1 MNEIRIDKSFN
12 PQSHAA
18 EANLYP
24 RGVARIRQTQPARSE
39 IGEAL
44 GSLSAGLGTVNKI
57 LGKSADFAEG
67 IRYKE
72 ERKQKERERL
82 AASLAA
88 AARES
93 RQAADQ
99 VELTRLNNF
108 AREQVLRL
116 DGVTNEKM
124 LEEKAQGFRETF
136 AQMISDNQNLS
147 DDGRKQ
153 ANIMLEKSVGAY
165 RLEGVAQINRY
176 WKNQQQMQAADSLNQ
191 AVAAGDLSGA
201 LNWFDRSLELGVTP
215 QYSLDKYKSMTFAN
229 GYFNSPAIQGM
240 GIGALRNELTKIS
253 ATAPDG
259 SSKEFPMIKG
269 DELENLKTR
278 LKRRI
283 NDLVNAGEQ
292 KLDILLAQDQLTPDI
307 VDALVQQGIIGVEQG
322 NAALAIIKNSQ
333 ARTAAVIKADQKER
347 QEQETARIGN
357 AMFDAFDNMEVYS
370 PSQLSQ
376 IEADINLQISRATA
390 DGLLSGPQRLGLKK
404 ELKKYGD
411 DARRPDGGIRGT
423 DIFKYAMT
431 TISDLEKS
439 GALSVGVAKDGW
451 FGTYLEQEGKDD
463 PAFQRKRAVELRGFI
478 TDRLMANPDATPDD
492 VEAWIKGRVEA
503 LNRGVIQK
511 LYQPIPEPEVGH
523 VSRKNGASSG
533 LITGEAHPIP
543 TPGSRLPGAFNY
555 AEWRGKPYTGSRL
568 PGAFQRSGEKKKIR
582 YSDIEKRV
590 TDPQTG
596 RLVWKL
602 KNGEHVWADEYEQH

>member
-24 RGVARIRQTQPARSE
+24 RGVAEIRQRVA
-39 IGEAL
+39 AVN
-44 GSLSAGLGTVNKI
+44 SAG
-57 LGKSADFAEG
+57 S
-67 IRYKE
+67 
-72 ERKQKERERL
+72 
-82 AASLAA
+82 AA
-88 AARES
+88 AGVKQLIEGATDLLGVITQAREES

-176 WKNQQQMQAADSLNQ
+176 WKNQQQMQATDSLNQ
-191 AVAAGDLSGA
+191 AVAAGDLPGA

-404 ELKKYGD
+404 ELKKYSD

-503 LNRGVIQK
+503 LNQGVIQK

-523 VSRKNGASSG
+523 YYPGKQQADKIVGGSPMFTT
-533 LITGEAHPIP
+533 TG
-543 TPGSRLPGAFNY
+543 PGGIMFDFSNKEGRFGFL
-555 AEWRGKPYTGSRL
+555 
-568 PGAFQRSGEKKKIR
+568 
-582 YSDIEKRV
+582 SDIRLSNGESIMKRDGV
-590 TDPQTG
+590 IYPSDIKEILNDPKTG
-596 RLVWKL
+596 LDILVL
-602 KNGEHVWADEYEQH
+602 KNGRKVWAHEYKRD

>member
-1 MNEIRIDKSFN
+1 MNEIPIEKQFR
-12 PQSHAA
+12 QVSHAG
-18 EANLYP
+18 EANQYARVTVPLP
-24 RGVARIRQTQPARSE
+24 RRQYRPYDSGAGQIAD
-39 IGEAL
+39 
-44 GSLSAGLGTVNKI
+44 GLGAFAKGATDLLGVIAEKKQESEKI
-57 LGKSADFAEG
+57 ADE
-67 IRYKE
+67 
-72 ERKQKERERL
+72 
-82 AASLAA
+82 
-88 AARES
+88 
-93 RQAADQ
+93 
-99 VELTRLNNF
+99 VELTKLNNLV
-108 AREQVLRL
+108 RQRL
-116 DGVTNEKM
+116 ATISVTNDRE
-124 LEEKAQGFRETF
+124 LREGAQAFRDEL
-136 AQMISDNQNLS
+136 AYQIANNENLS
-147 DDGRKQ
+147 DRGRQQ
-153 ANIMLEKSVGAY
+153 ANLLLETAVGGYNAKGAAEIF
-165 RLEGVAQINRY
+165 RFRE
-176 WKNQQQMQAADSLNQ
+176 NQRRALAVNSINQ
-191 AVAAGDLSGA
+191 AVESGDVPGVEK
-201 LNWFDRSLELGVTP
+201 WFEDAIQHGVTP
-215 QYSLDKYKSMTFAN
+215 KYSLDKYKSMTFAN

-503 LNRGVIQK
+503 LNQGVIQK

-523 VSRKNGASSG
+523 YYPGKQQADKIVGGSPMFTT
-533 LITGEAHPIP
+533 TG
-543 TPGSRLPGAFNY
+543 PGGIMFDFSNKEGRFGFL
-555 AEWRGKPYTGSRL
+555 
-568 PGAFQRSGEKKKIR
+568 
-582 YSDIEKRV
+582 SDIRLSNGESIMKRDGV
-590 TDPQTG
+590 IYTSDIKEILNDPKTG
-596 RLVWKL
+596 LDILVL
-602 KNGEHVWADEYEQH
+602 KNGRKVWAHEYKRD

>member
-1 MNEIRIDKSFN
+1 MNEIPIKKQFR
-12 PQSHAA
+12 QVSHAG
-18 EANLYP
+18 EANQYARVTVPLP
-24 RGVARIRQTQPARSE
+24 RRQYQPYDSGAGQ
-39 IGEAL
+39 IAD
-44 GSLSAGLGTVNKI
+44 GLGAFAKGATDLLGVIAEKKQESEKI
-57 LGKSADFAEG
+57 ADE
-67 IRYKE
+67 
-72 ERKQKERERL
+72 
-82 AASLAA
+82 
-88 AARES
+88 
-93 RQAADQ
+93 
-99 VELTRLNNF
+99 VELTKLNNLV
-108 AREQVLRL
+108 RQRL
-116 DGVTNEKM
+116 ATISVTNDRE
-124 LEEKAQGFRETF
+124 LREGAQAFRDEL
-136 AQMISDNQNLS
+136 AYQIANNENLS
-147 DDGRKQ
+147 DRGRQQ
-153 ANIMLEKSVGAY
+153 ANLLLETAVGGYNAKGAAEIF
-165 RLEGVAQINRY
+165 RFRE
-176 WKNQQQMQAADSLNQ
+176 NQRKALAVNSINQ
-191 AVAAGDLSGA
+191 AVESGDVPGVEK
-201 LNWFDRSLELGVTP
+201 WFEDAIQHGVTP

-390 DGLLSGPQRLGLKK
+390 DGLLSGPQRLSLKK
-404 ELKKYGD
+404 ELKKYSD

-503 LNRGVIQK
+503 LNQGVIQK

-523 VSRKNGASSG
+523 YYPGKQQADKIVGGSPMF
-533 LITGEAHPIP
+533 T
-543 TPGSRLPGAFNY
+543 TPGPGGIMFDFSNK
-555 AEWRGKPYTGSRL
+555 EGRFGFL
-568 PGAFQRSGEKKKIR
+568 
-582 YSDIEKRV
+582 SDIRLSNGESIMKRDGV
-590 TDPQTG
+590 IYPSDIKEILNDPKTG
-596 RLVWKL
+596 LDILVL
-602 KNGEHVWADEYEQH
+602 KNGRKVWAHEYKRD

>member
-1 MNEIRIDKSFN
+1 MNEIPIEKQFR
-12 PQSHAA
+12 QVSHAG
-18 EANLYP
+18 EANQYARVTVPLP
-24 RGVARIRQTQPARSE
+24 RRQYRPYDSGAGQIAD
-39 IGEAL
+39 
-44 GSLSAGLGTVNKI
+44 GLGAFAKGATDLLGVIAEKKQESEKI
-57 LGKSADFAEG
+57 ADE
-67 IRYKE
+67 
-72 ERKQKERERL
+72 
-82 AASLAA
+82 
-88 AARES
+88 
-93 RQAADQ
+93 
-99 VELTRLNNF
+99 VELTKLNNLV
-108 AREQVLRL
+108 RQRL
-116 DGVTNEKM
+116 ATISVTNDRE
-124 LEEKAQGFRETF
+124 LREGAQAFRDEL
-136 AQMISDNQNLS
+136 AYQIANNENLS
-147 DDGRKQ
+147 DRGRQQ
-153 ANIMLEKSVGAY
+153 ANLLLETAVGGYNAKGAAEIF
-165 RLEGVAQINRY
+165 RFRE
-176 WKNQQQMQAADSLNQ
+176 NQRRALAVNSINQ
-191 AVAAGDLSGA
+191 AVESGDVPGVEK
-201 LNWFDRSLELGVTP
+201 WFEDAIQHGVTP
-215 QYSLDKYKSMTFAN
+215 KYSLDKYKSMTFAN

-390 DGLLSGPQRLGLKK
+390 DGLLSGPQRLSLKK
-404 ELKKYGD
+404 ELKKYSD

-503 LNRGVIQK
+503 LNQGVIQK

-523 VSRKNGASSG
+523 YYPGKQQADKIVGGSPMFTT
-533 LITGEAHPIP
+533 TG
-543 TPGSRLPGAFNY
+543 PGGIMFDFSNKEGRFGFL
-555 AEWRGKPYTGSRL
+555 
-568 PGAFQRSGEKKKIR
+568 
-582 YSDIEKRV
+582 SDIRLSNGESIMKRDGV
-590 TDPQTG
+590 IYPSDIKEILNDPKTG
-596 RLVWKL
+596 LDILVL
-602 KNGEHVWADEYEQH
+602 KNGRKVWAHEYKRD

>member
-1 MNEIRIDKSFN
+1 MNEIPIKKQFR
-12 PQSHAA
+12 QVSHAG
-18 EANLYP
+18 EANQYARVTVPLP
-24 RGVARIRQTQPARSE
+24 RRQYQPYDSGAGQ
-39 IGEAL
+39 IAD
-44 GSLSAGLGTVNKI
+44 GLGAFAKGATDLLGVIAEKKQESEKI
-57 LGKSADFAEG
+57 ADE
-67 IRYKE
+67 
-72 ERKQKERERL
+72 
-82 AASLAA
+82 
-88 AARES
+88 
-93 RQAADQ
+93 
-99 VELTRLNNF
+99 VELTKLNNLV
-108 AREQVLRL
+108 RQRL
-116 DGVTNEKM
+116 ATISVTNDRE
-124 LEEKAQGFRETF
+124 LREGAQAFRDEL
-136 AQMISDNQNLS
+136 AYQIANNENLS
-147 DDGRKQ
+147 DRGRQQ
-153 ANIMLEKSVGAY
+153 ANLLLETAVGGYNAKGAAEIF
-165 RLEGVAQINRY
+165 RFRE
-176 WKNQQQMQAADSLNQ
+176 NQRKALAVNSINQ
-191 AVAAGDLSGA
+191 AVESGDVPGVEK
-201 LNWFDRSLELGVTP
+201 WFEDAIQHGVTP

-390 DGLLSGPQRLGLKK
+390 DGLLSGPQRLSLKK
-404 ELKKYGD
+404 ELKKYSD

-503 LNRGVIQK
+503 LNQGVIQK

-523 VSRKNGASSG
+523 YYPGKQQADKIVGGSPMFTT
-533 LITGEAHPIP
+533 TG
-543 TPGSRLPGAFNY
+543 PGGIMFDFSNKEGRFGFL
-555 AEWRGKPYTGSRL
+555 
-568 PGAFQRSGEKKKIR
+568 
-582 YSDIEKRV
+582 SDIRLSNGESIMKRDGV
-590 TDPQTG
+590 IYPSDIKEILNDPKTG
-596 RLVWKL
+596 LDILVL
-602 KNGEHVWADEYEQH
+602 KNGRKVWAHEYKRD

>member
-24 RGVARIRQTQPARSE
+24 RIVARIRQTQPARSE

-99 VELTRLNNF
+99 VELTKLNNF

-191 AVAAGDLSGA
+191 AVAAGDLPGA

-215 QYSLDKYKSMTFAN
+215 KASRETVESMTFRNNLVN
-229 GYFNSPAIQGM
+229 GYLSKL
-240 GIGALRNELTKIS
+240 GIGALREEQKKLDEINS
-253 ATAPDG
+253 DG
-259 SSKEFPMIKG
+259 SFREFPMIKAPEAA
-269 DELENLKTR
+269 ELRGWIRN
-278 LKRRI
+278 RI
-283 NDLVNAGEQ
+283 NIMTNAGQDTLDEMTAKGTLTPESLRELHEQ
-292 KLDILLAQDQLTPDI
+292 GEISPAQWRAGLARIEKNRQATEQIISAARKERIQQTSNRISREMFEAYDQLGTASPQRLAAFKARFNEAITKAEAEGKLDDSHIT
-307 VDALVQQGIIGVEQG
+307 ALKKTLRE
-322 NAALAIIKNSQ
+322 
-333 ARTAAVIKADQKER
+333 
-347 QEQETARIGN
+347 
-357 AMFDAFDNMEVYS
+357 YS
-370 PSQLSQ
+370 S
-376 IEADINLQISRATA
+376 DISRA
-390 DGLLSGPQRLGLKK
+390 
-404 ELKKYGD
+404 
-411 DARRPDGGIRGT
+411 DGGIKSSDNYQAGLRYIEQMKLEGKLMVSDAGKKQKEGAAAFAEDSLKRALYDACKANPGATAEQLQLFLSSSAAEFQQTEIGKLAETAFNVGNYAKSKDNVLIPRRVVRYGT
-423 DIFKYAMT
+423 VDGRKVAEYT
-431 TISDLEKS
+431 DGTISFVD
-439 GALSVGVAKDGW
+439 
-451 FGTYLEQEGKDD
+451 
-463 PAFQRKRAVELRGFI
+463 
-478 TDRLMANPDATPDD
+478 
-492 VEAWIKGRVEA
+492 
-503 LNRGVIQK
+503 
-511 LYQPIPEPEVGH
+511 
-523 VSRKNGASSG
+523 
-533 LITGEAHPIP
+533 
-543 TPGSRLPGAFNY
+543 
-555 AEWRGKPYTGSRL
+555 
-568 PGAFQRSGEKKKIR
+568 
-582 YSDIEKRV
+582 
-590 TDPQTG
+590 
-596 RLVWKL
+596 
-602 KNGEHVWADEYEQH
+602 

>member
-1 MNEIRIDKSFN
+1 MNEIPIKKQFR
-12 PQSHAA
+12 QVSHAG
-18 EANLYP
+18 EANQYARVTVPLP
-24 RGVARIRQTQPARSE
+24 RRQYQPYDSGAGQ
-39 IGEAL
+39 IAD
-44 GSLSAGLGTVNKI
+44 GLGAFAKGATDLLGVIAEKKQESEKI
-57 LGKSADFAEG
+57 ADE
-67 IRYKE
+67 
-72 ERKQKERERL
+72 
-82 AASLAA
+82 
-88 AARES
+88 
-93 RQAADQ
+93 
-99 VELTRLNNF
+99 VELTKLNNLV
-108 AREQVLRL
+108 RQRL
-116 DGVTNEKM
+116 ATISVTNDRE
-124 LEEKAQGFRETF
+124 LREGAQAFRDEL
-136 AQMISDNQNLS
+136 AYQIANNENLS
-147 DDGRKQ
+147 DRGRQQ
-153 ANIMLEKSVGAY
+153 ANLLLETAVGGYNAKGAAEIF
-165 RLEGVAQINRY
+165 RFRE
-176 WKNQQQMQAADSLNQ
+176 NQRKALAVNSINQ
-191 AVAAGDLSGA
+191 AVESGDVPGVEK
-201 LNWFDRSLELGVTP
+201 WFEDAIQHGVTP

-503 LNRGVIQK
+503 LNQGVIQK

-523 VSRKNGASSG
+523 YYPGKQQADKIVGGSPMFTT
-533 LITGEAHPIP
+533 TG
-543 TPGSRLPGAFNY
+543 PGGIMFDFSNKEGRFGFL
-555 AEWRGKPYTGSRL
+555 
-568 PGAFQRSGEKKKIR
+568 
-582 YSDIEKRV
+582 SDIRLSNGESIMKRDGV
-590 TDPQTG
+590 IYPSDIKEILNDPKTG
-596 RLVWKL
+596 LDILVL
-602 KNGEHVWADEYEQH
+602 KNGRKVWAHEYKRD

>member
-1 MNEIRIDKSFN
+1 MGKYGMNEIPIKKQFR
-12 PQSHAA
+12 QVSHAG
-18 EANLYP
+18 EANQYARVTVPLP
-24 RGVARIRQTQPARSE
+24 RRQYQPYDSGAGQ
-39 IGEAL
+39 IAD
-44 GSLSAGLGTVNKI
+44 GLGAFAKGATDLLGVIAEKKQESEKI
-57 LGKSADFAEG
+57 ADE
-67 IRYKE
+67 
-72 ERKQKERERL
+72 
-82 AASLAA
+82 
-88 AARES
+88 
-93 RQAADQ
+93 
-99 VELTRLNNF
+99 VELTKLNNLV
-108 AREQVLRL
+108 RQRL
-116 DGVTNEKM
+116 ATISVTNDRE
-124 LEEKAQGFRETF
+124 LREGAQAFRDEL
-136 AQMISDNQNLS
+136 AYQIANNENLS
-147 DDGRKQ
+147 DRGRQQ
-153 ANIMLEKSVGAY
+153 ANLLLETAVGGYNAKGAAEIF
-165 RLEGVAQINRY
+165 RFRE
-176 WKNQQQMQAADSLNQ
+176 NQRKALAVNSINQ
-191 AVAAGDLSGA
+191 AVESGDVPGVEK
-201 LNWFDRSLELGVTP
+201 WFEDAIQHGVTP

-322 NAALAIIKNSQ
+322 NAALVIIKNSQ

-390 DGLLSGPQRLGLKK
+390 DGLLSGPQRLSLKK
-404 ELKKYGD
+404 ELKKYSD

-503 LNRGVIQK
+503 LNQGVIQK

-523 VSRKNGASSG
+523 YYPGKQQADKIVGGSPMFTT
-533 LITGEAHPIP
+533 TG
-543 TPGSRLPGAFNY
+543 PGGIMFDFSNKEGRFGFL
-555 AEWRGKPYTGSRL
+555 
-568 PGAFQRSGEKKKIR
+568 
-582 YSDIEKRV
+582 SDIRLSNGESIMKRDGV
-590 TDPQTG
+590 IYPSDIKEILNDPKTG
-596 RLVWKL
+596 LDILVL
-602 KNGEHVWADEYEQH
+602 KNGRKVWAHEYKRD

>member
-1 MNEIRIDKSFN
+1 MNEIPIKKQFR
-12 PQSHAA
+12 QVSHAG
-18 EANLYP
+18 EANQYARVTVPLP
-24 RGVARIRQTQPARSE
+24 RRQYQPYDSGAGQ
-39 IGEAL
+39 IAD
-44 GSLSAGLGTVNKI
+44 GLGAFAKGATDLLGVIAEKKQESEKI
-57 LGKSADFAEG
+57 ADE
-67 IRYKE
+67 
-72 ERKQKERERL
+72 
-82 AASLAA
+82 
-88 AARES
+88 
-93 RQAADQ
+93 
-99 VELTRLNNF
+99 VELTKLNNLV
-108 AREQVLRL
+108 RQRL
-116 DGVTNEKM
+116 ATISVTNDRE
-124 LEEKAQGFRETF
+124 LREGAQAFRDEL
-136 AQMISDNQNLS
+136 AYQIANNENLS
-147 DDGRKQ
+147 DRGRQQ
-153 ANIMLEKSVGAY
+153 ANLLLETAVGGYNAKGAAEIF
-165 RLEGVAQINRY
+165 RFRE
-176 WKNQQQMQAADSLNQ
+176 NQRKALAVNSINQ
-191 AVAAGDLSGA
+191 AVESGDVPGVEK
-201 LNWFDRSLELGVTP
+201 WFEDAIQHGVTP

-322 NAALAIIKNSQ
+322 NAALVIIKNSQ

-390 DGLLSGPQRLGLKK
+390 DGLLSGPQRLSLKK
-404 ELKKYGD
+404 ELKKYSD

-503 LNRGVIQK
+503 LNQGVIQK

-523 VSRKNGASSG
+523 YYPGKQQADKIVGGSPMFTT
-533 LITGEAHPIP
+533 TG
-543 TPGSRLPGAFNY
+543 PGGIMFDFSNKEGRFGFL
-555 AEWRGKPYTGSRL
+555 
-568 PGAFQRSGEKKKIR
+568 
-582 YSDIEKRV
+582 SDIRLSNGESIMKRDGV
-590 TDPQTG
+590 IYPSDIKEILNDPKTG
-596 RLVWKL
+596 LDILVL
-602 KNGEHVWADEYEQH
+602 KNGRKVWAHEYKRD

>member
-1 MNEIRIDKSFN
+1 MGKYGMNEIPIEKQFR
-12 PQSHAA
+12 QVSHAG
-18 EANLYP
+18 EANQYARVTIPLP
-24 RGVARIRQTQPARSE
+24 RRQYRPYDSGAGQIAD
-39 IGEAL
+39 
-44 GSLSAGLGTVNKI
+44 GLGAFAKGATDLLGVIAEKKQESEKI
-57 LGKSADFAEG
+57 ADE
-67 IRYKE
+67 
-72 ERKQKERERL
+72 
-82 AASLAA
+82 
-88 AARES
+88 
-93 RQAADQ
+93 
-99 VELTRLNNF
+99 VELTKLNNLV
-108 AREQVLRL
+108 RQRL
-116 DGVTNEKM
+116 ATISVTNDRE
-124 LEEKAQGFRETF
+124 LREGAQAFRDEL
-136 AQMISDNQNLS
+136 AYQIANNENLS
-147 DDGRKQ
+147 DRGRQQ
-153 ANIMLEKSVGAY
+153 ANLLLETAVGGYNAKGAAEIF
-165 RLEGVAQINRY
+165 RFRE
-176 WKNQQQMQAADSLNQ
+176 NQRKALAVNSINQ
-191 AVAAGDLSGA
+191 AVESGDVPGVEK
-201 LNWFDRSLELGVTP
+201 WFEDAIQHGVTP
-215 QYSLDKYKSMTFAN
+215 KYSLDKYKSMTFAN

-478 TDRLMANPDATPDD
+478 TGRLMANPDATPDD

-503 LNRGVIQK
+503 LNQGVIQK

-523 VSRKNGASSG
+523 YYPGKQQADKIVGGSPMFTT
-533 LITGEAHPIP
+533 TG
-543 TPGSRLPGAFNY
+543 PGGIMFDFSNKEGRFGFL
-555 AEWRGKPYTGSRL
+555 
-568 PGAFQRSGEKKKIR
+568 
-582 YSDIEKRV
+582 SDIRLSNGESIMKRDGV
-590 TDPQTG
+590 IYPSDIKEILNDPKTG
-596 RLVWKL
+596 LDILVL
-602 KNGEHVWADEYEQH
+602 KNGRKVWAHEYKRD

>member
-1 MNEIRIDKSFN
+1 MGKYGMNEIPIKKQFR
-12 PQSHAA
+12 QVSHA
-18 EANLYP
+18 
-24 RGVARIRQTQPARSE
+24 
-39 IGEAL
+39 GEAKQYARVTVPL
-44 GSLSAGLGTVNKI
+44 PRRQYQPYDSGAGQIADGLGAFAKGATDLLGVIAEKKQESEKI
-57 LGKSADFAEG
+57 ADE
-67 IRYKE
+67 
-72 ERKQKERERL
+72 
-82 AASLAA
+82 
-88 AARES
+88 
-93 RQAADQ
+93 
-99 VELTRLNNF
+99 VELTKLNNLV
-108 AREQVLRL
+108 RQRL
-116 DGVTNEKM
+116 ATISVTNDRE
-124 LEEKAQGFRETF
+124 LREGAQAFRDEL
-136 AQMISDNQNLS
+136 AYQIANNENLS
-147 DDGRKQ
+147 DRGRQQ
-153 ANIMLEKSVGAY
+153 ANLLLETAVGGYNAKGAAEIF
-165 RLEGVAQINRY
+165 RFRE
-176 WKNQQQMQAADSLNQ
+176 NQRKALAVNSINQ
-191 AVAAGDLSGA
+191 AVESGDVPGVEK
-201 LNWFDRSLELGVTP
+201 WFEDAIQHGVTP

-503 LNRGVIQK
+503 LNQGVIQK

-523 VSRKNGASSG
+523 YYPGKQQADKIVGGSPMFTT
-533 LITGEAHPIP
+533 TG
-543 TPGSRLPGAFNY
+543 PGGIMFDFSNKEGRFGFL
-555 AEWRGKPYTGSRL
+555 
-568 PGAFQRSGEKKKIR
+568 
-582 YSDIEKRV
+582 SDIRLSNGESIMKRDGV
-590 TDPQTG
+590 IYPSDIKEILNDPKTG
-596 RLVWKL
+596 LDILVL
-602 KNGEHVWADEYEQH
+602 KNGRKVWAHEYKRD

>member
-1 MNEIRIDKSFN
+1 MGKYGMNEIPIKKQFR
-12 PQSHAA
+12 QVSHAG
-18 EANLYP
+18 EANQYARVTVPLP
-24 RGVARIRQTQPARSE
+24 RRQYQPYDSGAGQ
-39 IGEAL
+39 IAD
-44 GSLSAGLGTVNKI
+44 GLGAFAKGATDLLGVIAEKKQESEKI
-57 LGKSADFAEG
+57 ADE
-67 IRYKE
+67 
-72 ERKQKERERL
+72 
-82 AASLAA
+82 
-88 AARES
+88 
-93 RQAADQ
+93 
-99 VELTRLNNF
+99 VELTKLNNLV
-108 AREQVLRL
+108 RQRL
-116 DGVTNEKM
+116 ATISVTNDRE
-124 LEEKAQGFRETF
+124 LREGAQAFRDEL
-136 AQMISDNQNLS
+136 AYQIANNENLS
-147 DDGRKQ
+147 DRGRQQ
-153 ANIMLEKSVGAY
+153 ANLLLETAVGGYNAKGAAEIF
-165 RLEGVAQINRY
+165 RFRE
-176 WKNQQQMQAADSLNQ
+176 NQRKALAVNSINQ
-191 AVAAGDLSGA
+191 AVESGDVPGVEK
-201 LNWFDRSLELGVTP
+201 WFEDAIQHGVTP

-503 LNRGVIQK
+503 LNQGVIQK

-523 VSRKNGASSG
+523 YYPGKQQADKIVGGSPMFTT
-533 LITGEAHPIP
+533 TG
-543 TPGSRLPGAFNY
+543 PGGIMFDFSNKEGRFGFL
-555 AEWRGKPYTGSRL
+555 
-568 PGAFQRSGEKKKIR
+568 
-582 YSDIEKRV
+582 SDIRLSNGESIMKRDGV
-590 TDPQTG
+590 IYPSDIKEILNDPKTG
-596 RLVWKL
+596 LDILVL
-602 KNGEHVWADEYEQH
+602 KNGRKVWAHEYKRD

>member
-1 MNEIRIDKSFN
+1 MGKYGMNEIPIKKQFR
-12 PQSHAA
+12 QVSHAG
-18 EANLYP
+18 EANQYARVTVPLP
-24 RGVARIRQTQPARSE
+24 RRQYQPYDSGAGQ
-39 IGEAL
+39 IAD
-44 GSLSAGLGTVNKI
+44 GLGAFAKGATDLLGVIAEKKQESEKI
-57 LGKSADFAEG
+57 ADE
-67 IRYKE
+67 
-72 ERKQKERERL
+72 
-82 AASLAA
+82 
-88 AARES
+88 
-93 RQAADQ
+93 
-99 VELTRLNNF
+99 VELTKLNNLV
-108 AREQVLRL
+108 RQRL
-116 DGVTNEKM
+116 ATISVTNDRE
-124 LEEKAQGFRETF
+124 LREGAQAFRDEL
-136 AQMISDNQNLS
+136 AYQIANNENLS
-147 DDGRKQ
+147 DRGRQQ
-153 ANIMLEKSVGAY
+153 ANLLLETAVGGYNAKGAAEIF
-165 RLEGVAQINRY
+165 RFRE
-176 WKNQQQMQAADSLNQ
+176 NQRKALAVNSINQ
-191 AVAAGDLSGA
+191 AVESGDVPGVEK
-201 LNWFDRSLELGVTP
+201 WFEDAIQHGVTP

-390 DGLLSGPQRLGLKK
+390 DGLLSGPQRLSLKK
-404 ELKKYGD
+404 ELKKYSD

-503 LNRGVIQK
+503 LNQGVIQK

-523 VSRKNGASSG
+523 YYPGKQQADKIVGGSPMFTT
-533 LITGEAHPIP
+533 TG
-543 TPGSRLPGAFNY
+543 PGGIMFDFSNKEGRFGFL
-555 AEWRGKPYTGSRL
+555 
-568 PGAFQRSGEKKKIR
+568 
-582 YSDIEKRV
+582 SDIRLSNGESIMKRDGV
-590 TDPQTG
+590 IYPSDIKEILNDPKTG
-596 RLVWKL
+596 LDILVL
-602 KNGEHVWADEYEQH
+602 KNGRKVWAHEYKRD